1 MRSRLL
7 RLCSFALAATLTVG
21 SSSARARAVEDGA
34 EPPQGEGTAGAD
46 PYAPGNSAGPA
57 AASTAASRAPA
68 EDTAPP
74 AAAKQDEK
82 PAGKPAEKPPEPL
95 ADKAPAPSAATAPPS
110 SPAPAATGGP
120 YAFREVE
127 RRVGDLKDQVHRS
140 KARLS
145 LLTETLL
152 RTNQGSTRIAI
163 VHKNQMGLLFVPVRV
178 TYQLDGRVV
187 FDRRDDSGAT
197 LGKKEQVVWEGGL
210 KAGDHT
216 LGVEVVYR
224 GNGSKVFAY
233 YDKYTFTAHAAQ
245 RITTS
250 EGETTRVHVVCYEKG
265 NALTKELKDRPA
277 FDFRVNPPE
286 PGSTSGGASA
296 ARP

>member
-21 SSSARARAVEDGA
+21 SSIARARAVEDGA
-34 EPPQGEGTAGAD
+34 EPPQAEGAAGAD
-46 PYAPGNSAGPA
+46 PYATGAAAPA
-57 AASTAASRAPA
+57 ASPASA
-68 EDTAPP
+68 APP

-82 PAGKPAEKPPEPL
+82 PAER
-95 ADKAPAPSAATAPPS
+95 APAPPAEQ
-110 SPAPAATGGP
+110 APAATAAPVSPGSPAAAGP
-120 YAFREVE
+120 DAFREVE

-152 RTNQGSTRIAI
+152 RTSQGSTRIAI

-197 LGKKEQVVWEGGL
+197 LSKKEQAVWEGGL

-233 YDKYTFTAHAAQ
+233 YDKYTFTARAAQ
-245 RITTS
+245 RISTS

-277 FDFRVNPPE
+277 FDFRVNPTE